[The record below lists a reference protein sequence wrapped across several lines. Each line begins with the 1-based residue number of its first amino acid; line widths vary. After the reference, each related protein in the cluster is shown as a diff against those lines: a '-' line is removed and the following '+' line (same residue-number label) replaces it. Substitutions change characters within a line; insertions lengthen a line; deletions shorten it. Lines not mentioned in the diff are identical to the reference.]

1 MRVHFDVLGWLY
13 ILSGI
18 FGLLT
23 AASLGVLAFGTTAAL
38 AEIGAL
44 SLPTPPTVW
53 LLLFTAI
60 AFGAGG
66 VLMIGAG
73 RGVVRR
79 GRFGRGAALVLAVP
93 NLFIV
98 PFGTVLGIYT
108 FWTLLNDEA
117 RREFGRP
124 PRSIV

>member
-13 ILSGI
+13 MLSGI

-38 AEIGAL
+38 AEIGAV

-53 LLLFTAI
+53 LLLFAAI
-60 AFGAGG
+60 AFGTGG

-73 RGVVRR
+73 RDVVRR

-98 PFGTVLGIYT
+98 PFGTALGIYT